1 MNRLPE
7 LAELGYRRAF
17 RSDLGANRDLPLL
30 ELFLT
35 LPIDPLEL
43 EDTLL
48 LLKLTEGY

>member
-7 LAELGYRRAF
+7 LTELSYWRTLRC
-17 RSDLGANRDLPLL
+17 DLGTDRDLPLL

-43 EDTLL
+43 DDTLL